1 MASQGN
7 NRAYLNFFFSFSGIP
22 EFPCLPS
29 NMLKSIVSYIL
40 IGFFTVPC
48 GRVNMG
54 LIIPSQ
60 NLVLFCSEFLIISD
74 LLASSVESGKE

>member
-7 NRAYLNFFFSFSGIP
+7 NRAYLNFSGIP
-22 EFPCLPS
+22 VFPCLLS

-40 IGFFTVPC
+40 IRFFIVPC

-54 LIIPSQ
+54 LSIPSQ
-60 NLVLFCSEFLIISD
+60 NLVLFYSEILIISD
-74 LLASSVESGKE
+74 LLASSIESGKE